1 MVSLENVPLSAVMI
15 CSGSTPLS
23 DTQPIIDTEI
33 LSESVATSEIF
44 RRASSVYTF
53 RAMMGDSVPLDPA
66 TQEDIDEG
74 FRLLSKVPEY
84 SFPARTANFSAQGPG
99 SMLGWAITVMGSELP
114 ASMEEEREYL
124 RCRWSGIHGL
134 GMKHS
139 LRAAELLEVRYR
151 RPSALIGTGGL
162 ATKGSSKR
170 YWWPVISK
178 VFPSSRIQL
187 TYRFQDVSRDLGWEL
202 VLI

>member
-1 MVSLENVPLSAVMI
+1 MNVSHEILSRGTQIQQELRSVSLENVPLSAVMI

-23 DTQPIIDTEI
+23 DTQPVIDTEI

-44 RRASSVYTF
+44 RRGTSVYTF

-66 TQEDIDEG
+66 TQEDLDEVQTTFFLGLTSG
-74 FRLLSKVPEY
+74 FPITIKSPRVLP
-84 SFPARTANFSAQGPG
+84 FPSCETNFSAQGPG

-114 ASMEEEREYL
+114 ANMEEEREYL

-139 LRAAELLEVRYR
+139 LRAAELLEVS
-151 RPSALIGTGGL
+151 PPKAL
-162 ATKGSSKR
+162 AN
-170 YWWPVISK
+170 
-178 VFPSSRIQL
+178 
-187 TYRFQDVSRDLGWEL
+187 
-202 VLI
+202 